1 MELTG
6 KIISIIGKDVP
17 SLININKEVYVFDKV
32 NRFSSKDRI
41 LEALKMVNL
50 DEDYISKKS
59 NDLSNAEY
67 NKLLLARDLINK
79 ENIIYL
85 DYFEKGLCF
94 KEREYFKKL
103 INKLA
108 KKYGLTFIIKTN
120 DFSFCLNL
128 VDEFHIFTGN
138 ELTKI
143 VPKKDIYKEEIY
155 EYFNKHQLIDFVLKS
170 RKHNH
175 LKRDYYDINEVL
187 KAIYRELKR
196 DILLKFPMMEV
207 NFMVFKD
214 KTI

>member
-187 KAIYRELKR
+187 KAIYRELK
-196 DILLKFPMMEV
+196 
-207 NFMVFKD
+207 
-214 KTI
+214 